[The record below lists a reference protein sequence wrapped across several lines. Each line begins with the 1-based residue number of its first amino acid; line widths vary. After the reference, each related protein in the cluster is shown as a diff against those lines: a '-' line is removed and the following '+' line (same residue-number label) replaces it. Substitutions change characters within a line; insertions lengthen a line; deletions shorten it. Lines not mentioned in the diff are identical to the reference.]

1 MAECRVGDWVTQYSA
16 GFWQIVELK
25 PKYADEDSGKHKK
38 GDLIGQ
44 WALLKKGF
52 TPKMKL
58 RLDCEVVDFSWCK
71 PVSEEQKQR
80 IIQFFADHPQDLKR
94 FTDSPY
100 FDRPAIATA
109 WLQLSAEEAMRFQKA
124 ITSLPDRFSRKAL
137 EAILKAADLSSI
149 ISKPPT
155 NYVFQCK
162 QTLWEINADF
172 EPLFHDPILS
182 PYENKDQTP

>member
-1 MAECRVGDWVTQYSA
+1 MAECEVGDWVTQFSA
-16 GFWQIVELK
+16 GFWQIVDLK
-25 PKYADEDSGKHKK
+25 PKYADGDSGKHKK

-58 RLDCEVVDFSWCK
+58 RLDCEVVDSYWCK
-71 PVSEEQKQR
+71 PITEEQRQT
-80 IIQFFADHPQDLKR
+80 ISQYFEDHPQDHKR
-94 FTDSPY
+94 FTESPY
-100 FDRPAIATA
+100 FDRPAITTE

-124 ITSLPDRFSRKAL
+124 ISSFPDRFSWKDL
-137 EAILKAADLSSI
+137 EAILKAAGLSSVFA
-149 ISKPPT
+149 KPPA

-162 QTLWEINADF
+162 QTLWEINADC

-182 PYENKDQTP
+182 PNDNKDQSP